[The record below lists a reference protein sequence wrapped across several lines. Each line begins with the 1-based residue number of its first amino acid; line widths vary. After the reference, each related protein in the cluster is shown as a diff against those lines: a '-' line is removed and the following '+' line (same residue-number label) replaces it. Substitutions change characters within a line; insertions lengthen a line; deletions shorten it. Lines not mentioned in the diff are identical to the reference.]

1 MRLLIVL
8 LAGLCLAG
16 AARAE
21 RYTVVMSGVAK
32 GALTVTEADG
42 ERRAHLRF
50 QDRGRGPDLI
60 SVRRADAAGITTR
73 LTVSGTD
80 YRRFPASETFA
91 VENGRARWKTGSDEG
106 EAAAG
111 GYYLPSEGSDDDT
124 AALARALLKAPG
136 ARLNLLPGGTAS
148 IRKIVEREFGG
159 AKAILYFIDGVGLQ
173 PAAVW
178 LDEKGELFAAGMT
191 WIAVVRE
198 GYEAQLPALIAAQ
211 EQALADAARAQAGKL
226 ARKPAGPVLIRDVT
240 LFDAQARKLAPKQS
254 VLIQGDRIVAV
265 GPSVKTPAGAEIIE
279 GRGRTLI
286 PGLWDMHVHLLGQSD
301 GIQALMAGVT
311 SVRDLGND
319 PVPLKA
325 LTDQFDSG
333 ALIGPHTVK
342 AALIDGPGQY
352 QGPTKTLAATPEEIQ
367 AAVAHYAGL
376 GYPQVKLYSNLKPEI
391 AGAGAA
397 AAHAR
402 GMRVS
407 GHIPSGVGVP
417 EALDLG
423 FDEIQHANFLL
434 LSLLGPDVLARTQT
448 PARFTDAY
456 TLGHTIDL
464 EAPATKALIAKMAAK
479 GTVMDPT
486 LVTFENMFTGWR
498 GELSRWMAP
507 YEARL
512 PPTSLRGG
520 RSGGRA
526 RTLGELA
533 QFRESFKR
541 MQQITAALHRAGVPI
556 VVGTDGSAMLL
567 PREMELQV
575 EAGIPAAD
583 VLHMTTLGAAK
594 VMGLDKETGSIQ
606 PGKRADL
613 VLIDGDPLAR
623 IGAVRDVRVVM
634 KSGVIYDADG
644 LVAAGGL
651 GGRTGQ

>member
-32 GALTVTEADG
+32 GALTVTEANG
-42 ERRAHLRF
+42 ERRAHLQF
-50 QDRGRGPDLI
+50 QDRGRGPDLT
-60 SVRRADAAGITTR
+60 SVRRTDAAGITTR

-80 YRRFPASETFA
+80 YRRFPASETFI
-91 VENGRARWKTGSDEG
+91 VEDGHARWKSDSDAG
-106 EAAAG
+106 EAPAG
-111 GYYLPSEGSDDDT
+111 GFYLPNEGNDEDT
-124 AALARALLKAPG
+124 AALARALLRAPG
-136 ARLNLLPGGTAS
+136 KRLGLLPGGTAS
-148 IRKIVEREFGG
+148 IRKITEREVGG
-159 AKAILYFIDGVGLQ
+159 ARAILYFIDGVGLQ
-173 PAAVW
+173 PSAVW
-178 LDEKGELFAAGMT
+178 LDGKGELFASGIT
-191 WIAVVRE
+191 WLAVVRE
-198 GYEAQLPALIAAQ
+198 GYEAHLPTLIAAQ
-211 EQALADAARAQAGKL
+211 EQALADAARAQAGRL
-226 ARKPAGPVLIRDVT
+226 ARKPPGPVLIRDVV
-240 LFDAQARKLAPKQS
+240 LFDAVARKLVPNQS
-254 VLIQGDRIVAV
+254 VLVQADRIAAV
-265 GPSVKTPAGAEIIE
+265 GPTLKAPAGAEIIE

-301 GIQALMAGVT
+301 GVQSLMAGVT

-319 PVPLKA
+319 PGPLKA

-333 ALIGPHTVK
+333 ALIGPHAVK
-342 AALIDGPGQY
+342 AGLIDGPGQY
-352 QGPTKTLAATPEEIQ
+352 QGPTKTLAATPQEAET
-367 AAVAHYAGL
+367 AVATYADL
-376 GYPQVKLYSNLKPEI
+376 GYAQIKLYSNLKPEV
-391 AGAGAA
+391 ARAGAA

-407 GHIPSGVGVP
+407 GHIPSGIGVAEAVG
-417 EALDLG
+417 LG

-434 LSLLGPDVLARTQT
+434 LSLLGPEVLSRTQT

-498 GELSRWMAP
+498 GELSRWMRP

-526 RTLGELA
+526 KTPEELA

-583 VLHMTTLGAAK
+583 VLHMATLGAAK
-594 VMGLDKETGSIQ
+594 VMKLDKETGSIE

-613 VLIDGDPLAR
+613 VLIEGDPLAR
-623 IGAVRDVRVVM
+623 IGAVRDVRMVM

-644 LVAAGGL
+644 LAAAAGL
-651 GGRTGQ
+651 AKRPGQ